1 MALTCSV
8 RKAFMST
15 FNPLFT
21 MHRSFKNL
29 AYVGTCLI
37 MSSRGMLTFTCL
49 STSNISAWLMAFFLA
64 FSAYGKCGG
73 MLFFTAF
80 SFMTSSSGS
89 ASFAYWPSS
98 VGLETGCL
106 TLLPLLKV
114 IIALT
119 SSILG
124 FGSLEELN
132 SCTPL
137 GLGCV

>member
-1 MALTCSV
+1 MIHIC
-8 RKAFMST
+8 
-15 FNPLFT
+15 
-21 MHRSFKNL
+21 H
-29 AYVGTCLI
+29 
-37 MSSRGMLTFTCL
+37 

-64 FSAYGKCGG
+64 FSDYGKGG
-73 MLFFTAF
+73 GVLFVTPF
-80 SFMTSSSGS
+80 SLITSSFSS

-98 VGLETGCL
+98 DGLGTGIL
-106 TLLPLLKV
+106 TSLPLLKV
-114 IIALT
+114 ITDLT